1 MNPSENPS
9 FLLQATYALY
19 IGRYHEGQDQQSFFF
34 FQWMIGKVEEEEFSQ
49 NFHLTNMEQG
59 KGFKIFMN

>member
-1 MNPSENPS
+1 M
-9 FLLQATYALY
+9 LY
-19 IGRYHEGQDQQSFFF
+19 ISAVTMRARINKAFF
-34 FQWMIGKVEEEEFSQ
+34 FQWMIGKVEEEEELSQ